1 MSAIIKCILPYL
13 VNNQLNFFSGIVYMK
28 LNPTLTKVL
37 SSKILLNVI
46 FVIAFIHVI
55 GNLIMG
61 NLHDV
66 AFFILIGGLVS
77 FFTKNMII
85 VLGVP
90 IVFVSL
96 FATSMIEGFE
106 KKEGETKTSDAEKKK
121 SEEKKMDEKKKMDEM
136 DEMVDETEPKPSG
149 TKIKPSVK
157 KAEPEGKA
165 VEEKFEVGRR
175 NKGYDIDYASTVE
188 DAYDDLNKILGG
200 DGIKRLTA
208 DTQGLMQQQME
219 LTKAMEG
226 LEPMFS
232 KFEPLLDKAKDMLKN
247 LPELDSGMMDKLKGM
262 GIKPTK

>member
-1 MSAIIKCILPYL
+1 MTHELKTPISTI
-13 VNNQLNFFSGIVYMK
+13 S
-28 LNPTLTKVL
+28 L
-37 SSKILLNVI
+37 SSELLLRMDEENNIEKVRRYAGIIYKENKRLENQVERVLNVAKLDKDKVVLNKEN
-46 FVIAFIHVI
+46 FNIHE
-55 GNLIMG
+55 L
-61 NLHDV
+61 L
-66 AFFILIGGLVS
+66 
-77 FFTKNMII
+77 
-85 VLGVP
+85 
-90 IVFVSL
+90 
-96 FATSMIEGFE
+96 
-106 KKEGETKTSDAEKKK
+106 
-121 SEEKKMDEKKKMDEM
+121 DE
-136 DEMVDETEPKPSG
+136 
-149 TKIKPSVK
+149 VK
-157 KAEPEGKA
+157 DN
-165 VEEKFEVGRR
+165 FEVGRR

>member
-1 MSAIIKCILPYL
+1 MCIFSYL
-13 VNNQLNFFSGIVYMK
+13 VNKQLNFFSGIVYMK

-106 KKEGETKTSDAEKKK
+106 KKEEKTTMGDAEKKK

-136 DEMVDETEPKPSG
+136 VDETEPKPSG
-149 TKIKPSVK
+149 TKKPSAK
-157 KAEPEGKA
+157 KVSEPEGMA

>member
-1 MSAIIKCILPYL
+1 
-13 VNNQLNFFSGIVYMK
+13 MK
-28 LNPTLTKVL
+28 LNPALTKVL

-106 KKEGETKTSDAEKKK
+106 KKEGEKMD
-121 SEEKKMDEKKKMDEM
+121 EKKMDEKKMKDEM
-136 DEMVDETEPKPSG
+136 VDEMVDETEPKPSG
-149 TKIKPSVK
+149 TKIKPSAK
-157 KAEPEGKA
+157 KAEAEPEGKP

>member
-1 MSAIIKCILPYL
+1 M
-13 VNNQLNFFSGIVYMK
+13 N
-28 LNPTLTKVL
+28 LNPALTKVL

-46 FVIAFIHVI
+46 FAIAFIHVI

-77 FFTKNMII
+77 FFTENMII

-96 FATSMIEGFE
+96 FATSIMEGFQEGKKNRKKKDKKEEEKKEEEEKEKEKVENETQEEEDEGFE
-106 KKEGETKTSDAEKKK
+106 PVGKKN
-121 SEEKKMDEKKKMDEM
+121 
-136 DEMVDETEPKPSG
+136 P
-149 TKIKPSVK
+149 
-157 KAEPEGKA
+157 
-165 VEEKFEVGRR
+165 EKFEVGKRK
-175 NKGYDIDYASTVE
+175 KGYDIDYASTVE

-200 DGIKRLTA
+200 DGIKRLTS
-208 DTQGLMQQQME
+208 DTQGLMKQQME

-247 LPELDSGMMDKLKGM
+247 LPELDSGMIEKLKGM
-262 GIKPTK
+262 GINQSK

>member
-1 MSAIIKCILPYL
+1 MNLKPA
-13 VNNQLNFFSGIVYMK
+13 
-28 LNPTLTKVL
+28 LTKVL

-46 FVIAFIHVI
+46 FVIAFVHVI
-55 GNLIMG
+55 GNLVMG

-77 FFTKNMII
+77 FFTKNMIV

-96 FATSMIEGFE
+96 FASSIMEGFQE
-106 KKEGETKTSDAEKKK
+106 GMPDKETKKEESK
-121 SEEKKMDEKKKMDEM
+121 EEKEKEMVAKKMSVEN
-136 DEMVDETEPKPSG
+136 VDETDTTTPEPSG
-149 TKIKPSVK
+149 TKIKPSAK
-157 KAEPEGKA
+157 KVEPEGKA
-165 VEEKFEVGRR
+165 VEEKFEVGKRK
-175 NKGYDIDYASTVE
+175 KGYDIDYASTVE

-247 LPELDSGMMDKLKGM
+247 LPELDSGMMEKLKGM

>member
-1 MSAIIKCILPYL
+1 
-13 VNNQLNFFSGIVYMK
+13 MK

-149 TKIKPSVK
+149 TKKPSAK
-157 KAEPEGKA
+157 KVSEPEGMA

>member
-1 MSAIIKCILPYL
+1 
-13 VNNQLNFFSGIVYMK
+13 
-28 LNPTLTKVL
+28 
-37 SSKILLNVI
+37 
-46 FVIAFIHVI
+46 
-55 GNLIMG
+55 MG
-61 NLHDV
+61 
-66 AFFILIGGLVS
+66 
-77 FFTKNMII
+77 
-85 VLGVP
+85 
-90 IVFVSL
+90 
-96 FATSMIEGFE
+96 E
-106 KKEGETKTSDAEKKK
+106 AEKKK
-121 SEEKKMDEKKKMDEM
+121 SEEKMKDEKNMKDEKKMK
-136 DEMVDETEPKPSG
+136 DEMVDEMVDEIEPKPSG
-149 TKIKPSVK
+149 TKIKPSAK
-157 KAEPEGKA
+157 KAEAEPEGKP

-247 LPELDSGMMDKLKGM
+247 LPELDSGMMDKLKSM

>member
-1 MSAIIKCILPYL
+1 MNLKPA
-13 VNNQLNFFSGIVYMK
+13 
-28 LNPTLTKVL
+28 LTKVL

-46 FVIAFIHVI
+46 FVIAFVHVI
-55 GNLIMG
+55 GNLVMG

-77 FFTKNMII
+77 FFTKNMIV

-96 FATSMIEGFE
+96 FASSIMEGFQE
-106 KKEGETKTSDAEKKK
+106 GMPDKETKKEESK
-121 SEEKKMDEKKKMDEM
+121 EEKEKEMVAKKMSE
-136 DEMVDETEPKPSG
+136 EMVDDTETTTPEPSG
-149 TKIKPSVK
+149 TKIKPSKK
-157 KAEPEGKA
+157 KAEPE
-165 VEEKFEVGRR
+165 EFEVGKRK
-175 NKGYDIDYASTVE
+175 KGYDIDYASTVE

>member
-1 MSAIIKCILPYL
+1 MNLKPA
-13 VNNQLNFFSGIVYMK
+13 
-28 LNPTLTKVL
+28 LTKVL

-46 FVIAFIHVI
+46 FVIAFVHVI
-55 GNLIMG
+55 GNLVMG

-77 FFTKNMII
+77 FFTKNMIV

-96 FATSMIEGFE
+96 FATSIMEGFQE
-106 KKEGETKTSDAEKKK
+106 GMPDKDKDNKKEESK
-121 SEEKKMDEKKKMDEM
+121 EEKEKEMVAKKMSSDKKDMEEENSDEVKPLDKMDK
-136 DEMVDETEPKPSG
+136 PK
-149 TKIKPSVK
+149 
-157 KAEPEGKA
+157 
-165 VEEKFEVGRR
+165 EKFEVGKRK
-175 NKGYDIDYASTVE
+175 KGYDIDYASTVE

>member
-1 MSAIIKCILPYL
+1 M
-13 VNNQLNFFSGIVYMK
+13 N
-28 LNPTLTKVL
+28 LNPALTKVL

-46 FVIAFIHVI
+46 FVIAFVHVI

-66 AFFILIGGLVS
+66 AFFILISVLVS
-77 FFTKNMII
+77 FFTKNMIV

-96 FATSMIEGFE
+96 FSTSILEGFD
-106 KKEGETKTSDAEKKK
+106 KRDGETTIGDAEKKK
-121 SEEKKMDEKKKMDEM
+121 IDDKPEE
-136 DEMVDETEPKPSG
+136 EPKPLD
-149 TKIKPSVK
+149 K
-157 KAEPEGKA
+157 KKTDNSDKTAEKTNGETDGDKA
-165 VEEKFEVGRR
+165 GFEVGKRK
-175 NKGYDIDYASTVE
+175 KGYDIDYASTVE

-247 LPELDSGMMDKLKGM
+247 LPELDSGMMKKLNDM

>member
-1 MSAIIKCILPYL
+1 MNLKPA
-13 VNNQLNFFSGIVYMK
+13 
-28 LNPTLTKVL
+28 LTKVL

-46 FVIAFIHVI
+46 FVIAFVHVI
-55 GNLIMG
+55 GNLVMG

-96 FATSMIEGFE
+96 FATSMLEGFE
-106 KKEGETKTSDAEKKK
+106 KKEGETAIGDAEKKK
-121 SEEKKMDEKKKMDEM
+121 SEDKKMEEKKMS
-136 DEMVDETEPKPSG
+136 DEMVDETDTTTPEPSG

-247 LPELDSGMMDKLKGM
+247 LPELDSGMMEKLKGM

>member
-1 MSAIIKCILPYL
+1 
-13 VNNQLNFFSGIVYMK
+13 MK
-28 LNPTLTKVL
+28 LNPALTKVL

-106 KKEGETKTSDAEKKK
+106 KKEGEKMD
-121 SEEKKMDEKKKMDEM
+121 EKKMDEKKMK

-149 TKIKPSVK
+149 TKIKPSAK
-157 KAEPEGKA
+157 KAEADAEPEGKP

>member
-1 MSAIIKCILPYL
+1 M
-13 VNNQLNFFSGIVYMK
+13 N
-28 LNPTLTKVL
+28 LNPALTKVL

-46 FVIAFIHVI
+46 FAIAFIHVI

-77 FFTKNMII
+77 FFTENMII

-96 FATSMIEGFE
+96 FATSIMEGFQEGKKNMGGKKKEEERKKKKKEEEEEKENVENETQEEEDEGFE
-106 KKEGETKTSDAEKKK
+106 PVGKKN
-121 SEEKKMDEKKKMDEM
+121 
-136 DEMVDETEPKPSG
+136 P
-149 TKIKPSVK
+149 
-157 KAEPEGKA
+157 
-165 VEEKFEVGRR
+165 EKFEVGKRK
-175 NKGYDIDYASTVE
+175 KGYDIDYASTVE

>member
-1 MSAIIKCILPYL
+1 MNLKPA
-13 VNNQLNFFSGIVYMK
+13 
-28 LNPTLTKVL
+28 LTKVL
-37 SSKILLNVI
+37 SSRILLNVI
-46 FVIAFIHVI
+46 FVIAFVHVI
-55 GNLIMG
+55 GNLVMG

-77 FFTKNMII
+77 FFTKNMIV

-96 FATSMIEGFE
+96 FATSIMEGFQE
-106 KKEGETKTSDAEKKK
+106 GMPDKDKDNKKEESK
-121 SEEKKMDEKKKMDEM
+121 EEKEKEMVAKKMSSDKKDMEEENSDEVKPLDKMDK
-136 DEMVDETEPKPSG
+136 PK
-149 TKIKPSVK
+149 
-157 KAEPEGKA
+157 
-165 VEEKFEVGRR
+165 EKFEVGKRK
-175 NKGYDIDYASTVE
+175 KGYDIDYASTVE